1 MIGKPWHYKRCYGVI
16 AITRS
21 GLPEPLTILSGA
33 AITIAPVGGSNS
45 RFTRLVMP
53 NLPAPCM
60 YVWLGN
66 GGAEPPARPA
76 SGPTGFTPTAKKT
89 RPFARNAGNVWGKTR
104 GIPSAPLV
112 FKKDHRPFNL
122 LPPLN
127 SQ

>member
-33 AITIAPVGGSNS
+33 AITIGPVGGSNS

-66 GGAEPPARPA
+66 SRGEPAECASCGPGECGATSHNSR
-76 SGPTGFTPTAKKT
+76 
-89 RPFARNAGNVWGKTR
+89 
-104 GIPSAPLV
+104 
-112 FKKDHRPFNL
+112 L
-122 LPPLN
+122 LPHGGK
-127 SQ
+127 QGW

>member
-66 GGAEPPARPA
+66 GGAKPPPSPPSVPPGFPPPPKISRRFPRTAPPDAGKPAGTATPPAVFR
-76 SGPTGFTPTAKKT
+76 TP
-89 RPFARNAGNVWGKTR
+89 P
-104 GIPSAPLV
+104 
-112 FKKDHRPFNL
+112 
-122 LPPLN
+122 PPLTLILPAP
-127 SQ
+127 

>member
-66 GGAEPPARPA
+66 GGSKPPARAA
-76 SGPTGFTPTAKKT
+76 SGPTGFTPTPQIA
-89 RPFARNAGNVWGKTR
+89 RPFAPHAAHVRGKPHGCHPVPR
-104 GIPSAPLV
+104 A
-112 FKKDHRPFNL
+112 
-122 LPPLN
+122 
-127 SQ
+127 

>member
-1 MIGKPWHYKRCYGVI
+1 MIGKPWHCKRCYGVI

-66 GGAEPPARPA
+66 GGSEAPALPA
-76 SGPTGFTPTAKKT
+76 WGPTVSTPTPKIK
-89 RPFARNAGNVWGKTR
+89 
-104 GIPSAPLV
+104 
-112 FKKDHRPFNL
+112 
-122 LPPLN
+122 PPLARKTEQFGWKN
-127 SQ
+127 HEADPSPSGVQNPPPPFYLLQP